1 MANGEL
7 LLSMFAIN
15 QHIQR
20 ARLLLQQGRVK
31 DAEQEISYALRE
43 NPEDAD
49 ALMLLAECKIDTKQW
64 DEGLRLLQNAASYM
78 PYYHRIYYLIAF
90 CYYRKGDKGLA
101 VDELKKAIEL
111 NPEASAYYGLYAY
124 ILLDMHR
131 YTEALEKANEG
142 LAVYAED
149 LTCLNARSQAL
160 IRLKNKD
167 EAFETIREALSVDP
181 EDDFTHTNVGWI
193 YLEKGK
199 HTDARQHFREAL
211 RINPNNKRAKQGYKE
226 SLKARLP
233 PYRWLLMFSL
243 WLSAKSKQARWA
255 TVIII
260 WASVRLLSG
269 VSAIA
274 GGGKFAYILIGLY
287 VMFVIFSWVGASMAN
302 LVLLFTKEG
311 KYVLSDAE
319 KRTAGAVALLLVVSA
334 ATAVFGRYLP
344 GGSKGDQ
351 YFAALIFLTMVLPA
365 SRFEF
370 AHLLRRKK
378 LVIYY
383 SAALLL
389 LGLVSAIGLLAGS
402 EMMVYPMLA
411 YFVGLVVYTWG
422 FSFAK

>member
-1 MANGEL
+1 
-7 LLSMFAIN
+7 MFAIN
-15 QHIQR
+15 QHLQR
-20 ARLLLQQGRVK
+20 ARLLLGQGRIK
-31 DAEQEISYALRE
+31 DAEKEISYALRE

-90 CYYRKGDKGLA
+90 CYYRKGDKVRA
-101 VDELKKAIEL
+101 TEDLKKAIEL

-124 ILLDMHR
+124 LLLDLHK
-131 YTEALEKANEG
+131 YSEALNKANEG

-160 IRLKNKD
+160 IRLKNKE
-167 EAFETIREALSVDP
+167 EAYETIREALSVDP

-193 YLEKGK
+193 FLERGK

-211 RINPNNKRAKQGYKE
+211 RINPNNKRAKSGYKE

-243 WLSAKSKQARWA
+243 WLSAKSSKARWA
-255 TVIII
+255 TILII

-269 VSAIA
+269 VSAFA
-274 GGGKFAYILIGLY
+274 GGQTFAYVLICLY
-287 VMFVIFSWVGASMAN
+287 VLFVIFSWVGASMAN
-302 LVLLFTKEG
+302 LVLLFSKEG
-311 KYVLSDAE
+311 KYVLSDVE
-319 KRTAGAVALLLVVSA
+319 KRTAAAVAFLLVAGA
-334 ATAVFGRYLP
+334 AVAAFGGYLP
-344 GGSKGDQ
+344 GGAKGDH
-351 YFAALIFLTMVLPA
+351 YFAALVLITMVLPA
-365 SRFEF
+365 SRFEYI
-370 AHLLRRKK
+370 HLIRRKK
-378 LVIYY
+378 LVVYY

-402 EMMVYPMLA
+402 DIMVYPMLL
-411 YFVGLVVYTWG
+411 YFVGLVLYTWG